1 MTTTIGSDSLGD
13 GSTGVRRTR
22 PADNGG
28 SPITE
33 YQLWMDCDDDDC
45 GGCSQ
50 VFLGDGTF
58 YQHGDCTEGITC
70 RFYVLARNALGL
82 SAQSHVLAIVM
93 AVVPRA
99 PITPEIVDIFP
110 SRQLQ
115 GFGSDPYDSSLRLG
129 MALDEVE
136 GTSISVSWKAPP
148 SNGGSQITGYRL
160 YMFTGIAKNTVIDN
174 YPVKKEMQT
183 IKTSIDEP
191 QFEQQSVEIKATSG
205 TFRLRIAHEQTEP
218 LDYLTSTAAEIDDAL
233 EALSNLRASGGNK
246 VVVEVGRDPMEK
258 G

>member
-1 MTTTIGSDSLGD
+1 
-13 GSTGVRRTR
+13 
-22 PADNGG
+22 
-28 SPITE
+28 
-33 YQLWMDCDDDDC
+33 MDCDGDDC

-58 YQHGDCTEGITC
+58 YQHGDCTEGITY
-70 RFYVLARNALGL
+70 RFYVLARNAMGL
-82 SAQSHVLAIVM
+82 SAQSHVLTIMM

-136 GTSISVSWKAPP
+136 GTSISVSGKAPP
-148 SNGGSQITGYRL
+148 SNAGSQITGYRL
-160 YMFTGIAKNTVIDN
+160 YMITGIAKNTVIDN
-174 YPVKKEMQT
+174 YPVKNEMQT
-183 IKTSIDEP
+183 IK
-191 QFEQQSVEIKATSG
+191 
-205 TFRLRIAHEQTEP
+205 
-218 LDYLTSTAAEIDDAL
+218 TSTAAEIDDAL

-246 VVVEVGRDPMEK
+246 VAVEVGRDPMEK